1 MNDIFLF
8 LMVLMGT
15 LAVLD
20 LIVGVSNDAVNFLG
34 SAVGSKA
41 ASFKFIIAVASVGI
55 ILGAVFSN
63 GMMEIARRG
72 IFHPEMFMFEEVI
85 MIYLAVMITDVI
97 LLDVF
102 NTLGLPTSTTVSMVF
117 ELLGAS
123 VAMSVFKV
131 VGAEDVPSFL
141 TFMGDLPTLGD
152 YINYE
157 KTIPMI
163 TGIFA
168 VVIIAFVAGVVIQWL
183 VRFMLTFNY
192 SQRLKYW
199 GGLIGGVALTAI
211 VFYLLLKG
219 AKGTTIIPPA
229 AKAWIGTHSMLLMLI
244 CFVFF
249 TLVSQLLVSVFKI
262 NILKVIVLSGTF
274 ALAMAFAGNDLV
286 NFIGVPLASFGAYE
300 AYSQTGDI
308 NMYMDVLNTDVKT
321 PLFILI
327 IAGVIMMLSLIFSRK
342 AHNVLKTTVDLARTE
357 SAEERFRPNTI
368 SKLMVRASVYVGRG
382 LTYLL
387 PSRIREHIE
396 GRFDRPYVKDLK
408 HRDVPAF
415 DLVRASV
422 NVVVPAIIISM
433 GTNST
438 LPLSTT
444 YTTFMV
450 AMGTSL
456 ADRAWGLESAV
467 YRVSGVVRVILGWFA
482 TALIAFLSAA
492 SLALLLK
499 VIGVKA
505 IIPIIIV
512 AGMTVVAVKLFK
524 KLARKT
530 APEVSMDM
538 QVEYPSAAAAE
549 RAFDMKLSD
558 VMIDSMRLTDQ
569 VIKGLY
575 MHSRSVL
582 SNAQKASFRLEENVK
597 KLRFSTFYM
606 IRSSED
612 INGPHAAYY
621 VKSLSYLVALT
632 ESVSVIASSA
642 FEHLDNNHKPLI
654 QYRKETLV
662 TIGKRLDTLFGEMTD
677 AIRENDYSQVIA
689 LREIILSLSDDI
701 DRIMAKEA
709 DRIGENKEF
718 SRRNTNLYFGM
729 MFEVK
734 RVLYALSGFAAL
746 FDKTHMQHEENDKTQ
761 LS

>member
-1 MNDIFLF
+1 MGDIFLF
-8 LMVLMGT
+8 LMVLMGS

-41 ASFKFIIAVASVGI
+41 ASFKVIVAVASLGI

-63 GMMEIARRG
+63 SMMEVARRG
-72 IFHPEMFMFEEVI
+72 IFHPEMFMFQEVM
-85 MIYLAVMITDVI
+85 MIYLAVIVTDII
-97 LLDVF
+97 LLDIF

-123 VAMSVFKV
+123 VAMSVFKI
-131 VGAEDVPSFL
+131 VGAENASSFIS
-141 TFMGDLPTLGD
+141 FMNDLPTLGD

-157 KTIPMI
+157 KALRMI

-168 VVIIAFVAGVVIQWL
+168 VVVIAFIAGMIIQWL

-192 SQRLKYW
+192 AQRLKYL
-199 GGLIGGVALTAI
+199 GGLIGGIALTGI
-211 VFYLLLKG
+211 VFFLLLKG
-219 AKGTTIIPPA
+219 ARGTTIISA
-229 AKAWIGTHSMLLMLI
+229 ETKAWIDTHSMLLMGI

-249 TLVSQLLVSVFKI
+249 TLLSQLLLSVFKV
-262 NILKVIVLSGTF
+262 NILKIIVLCGTF

-286 NFIGVPLASFGAYE
+286 NFIGVPLAALGAFGY
-300 AYSQTGDI
+300 YRQTGDI
-308 NMYMDVLNTDVKT
+308 DMYMDGLNTDVKT
-321 PLFILI
+321 PVFILAA
-327 IAGVIMMLSLIFSRK
+327 AGTIMMLSLIFSKK
-342 AHNVLKTTVDLARTE
+342 AHNVLKTTVDLSRSE
-357 SAEERFRPNTI
+357 SADERFRPNTI

-382 LTYLL
+382 LSYLL
-387 PSRIREHIE
+387 PRRISEHIE
-396 GRFDRPYVKDLK
+396 GRFDRPYVKDVK
-408 HRDVPAF
+408 RRDVPAF

-422 NVVVPAIIISM
+422 NVVVPAIIIAM

-450 AMGTSL
+450 AMGSSL

-482 TALIAFLSAA
+482 TAVIAFLSAA

-499 VIGVKA
+499 VIGIKA

-512 AGMTVVAVKLFK
+512 AGMTVVAFKLFK
-524 KLARKT
+524 KLAKKT
-530 APEVSMDM
+530 VAETSMDM

-549 RAFDMKLSD
+549 RAFDMKLAD
-558 VMIDSMRLTDQ
+558 AMIDSMRLTDQ

-582 SNAQKASFRLEENVK
+582 ANAQKASVKLDENVK

-632 ESVSVIASSA
+632 ESVSVMASSA

-654 QYRKETLV
+654 QYRKDTLV
-662 TIGKRLDTLFGEMTD
+662 TIGKRLDTLYGEMTD
-677 AIRENDYSQVIA
+677 AIRENDYSQVA
-689 LREIILSLSDDI
+689 PLREMIVSFSDNI
-701 DRIMAKEA
+701 DRVMSKEA

-734 RVLYALSGFAAL
+734 RVLYALSGFSAL
-746 FDKTHMQHEENDKTQ
+746 FEKTHAAVEDDPDA
-761 LS
+761 L

>member
-1 MNDIFLF
+1 MGDIFLF
-8 LMVLMGT
+8 LMVLMGS

-34 SAVGSKA
+34 SAIGSKV
-41 ASFKFIIAVASVGI
+41 ASFKVIVAVASLGI
-55 ILGAVFSN
+55 IIGAVFSN
-63 GMMEIARRG
+63 SMMEIARRG
-72 IFHPEMFMFEEVI
+72 IFHPEMFMFQEVM
-85 MIYLAVMITDVI
+85 MIYLAVIVTDII

-123 VAMSVFKV
+123 VAMSIFKII
-131 VGAEDVPSFL
+131 GGEDVPSFL

-152 YINYE
+152 YINYD
-157 KTIPMI
+157 KAMRMI

-168 VVIIAFVAGVVIQWL
+168 VVLVAFIAGVIIQWL
-183 VRFMLTFNY
+183 VRFLLTFNY
-192 SQRLKYW
+192 AHRLKYL
-199 GGLIGGVALTAI
+199 GGLIGGVALTGI

-219 AKGTTIIPPA
+219 VKGTTIISPGS
-229 AKAWIGTHSMLLMLI
+229 KEWIETHSMLLMAI
-244 CFVFF
+244 CFVGF
-249 TLVSQLLVSVFKI
+249 TLISQLLVSVFKI

-286 NFIGVPLASFGAYE
+286 NFIGVPLAALGAFGFYR
-300 AYSQTGDI
+300 QTGDI
-308 NMYMDVLNTDVKT
+308 DMYMGGLNTDVKT
-321 PLFILI
+321 PVFILAAAVI
-327 IAGVIMMLSLIFSRK
+327 IMMLALIFSKK
-342 AHNVLKTTVDLARTE
+342 AHNVLKTTVDLSRSEGAD
-357 SAEERFRPNTI
+357 ERFRPNTI
-368 SKLMVRASVYVGRG
+368 SKLMVRASVYLGRG
-382 LTYLL
+382 LSYLL
-387 PSRIREHIE
+387 PRRISEHIE
-396 GRFDRPYVKDLK
+396 GRFDRPYVKDIK
-408 HRDVPAF
+408 QRDVPAF

-422 NVVVPAIIISM
+422 NVVVPAIIIAM

-450 AMGTSL
+450 AMGSSL

-492 SLALLLK
+492 SLAILLK
-499 VIGVKA
+499 VIGINA
-505 IIPIIIV
+505 IIPI
-512 AGMTVVAVKLFK
+512 MVVAVKLYK
-524 KLARKT
+524 KISKK
-530 APEVSMDM
+530 APAEVSMELQM
-538 QVEYPSAAAAE
+538 EYTDADTAE
-549 RAFDMKLSD
+549 RAFDMKLAD

-569 VIKGLY
+569 VIKGLN

-582 SNAQKASFRLEENVK
+582 ANALKASVKLDNNVK
-597 KLRFSTFYM
+597 KLRFSTFFM

-612 INGPHAAYY
+612 INGPRAAYY
-621 VKSLSYLVALT
+621 VKCLSYLVALT

-654 QYRKETLV
+654 QYRKDTLV
-662 TIGKRLDTLFGEMTD
+662 TIGKRLDTLFGEITD
-677 AIRENDYSQVIA
+677 AIRENDYSQIVP
-689 LREIILSLSDDI
+689 LRDMILNLSDDI
-701 DRIMAKEA
+701 DRVMSKEA
-709 DRIGENKEF
+709 DRIVENKEF

-734 RVLYALSGFAAL
+734 RVLYALSGFSGL
-746 FDKTHMQHEENDKTQ
+746 FDKAHGHRDI
-761 LS
+761 S

>member
-1 MNDIFLF
+1 
-8 LMVLMGT
+8 
-15 LAVLD
+15 
-20 LIVGVSNDAVNFLG
+20 
-34 SAVGSKA
+34 
-41 ASFKFIIAVASVGI
+41 
-55 ILGAVFSN
+55 
-63 GMMEIARRG
+63 
-72 IFHPEMFMFEEVI
+72 
-85 MIYLAVMITDVI
+85 
-97 LLDVF
+97 
-102 NTLGLPTSTTVSMVF
+102 
-117 ELLGAS
+117 
-123 VAMSVFKV
+123 
-131 VGAEDVPSFL
+131 
-141 TFMGDLPTLGD
+141 
-152 YINYE
+152 
-157 KTIPMI
+157 
-163 TGIFA
+163 
-168 VVIIAFVAGVVIQWL
+168 
-183 VRFMLTFNY
+183 
-192 SQRLKYW
+192 
-199 GGLIGGVALTAI
+199 
-211 VFYLLLKG
+211 
-219 AKGTTIIPPA
+219 
-229 AKAWIGTHSMLLMLI
+229 
-244 CFVFF
+244 
-249 TLVSQLLVSVFKI
+249 
-262 NILKVIVLSGTF
+262 
-274 ALAMAFAGNDLV
+274 
-286 NFIGVPLASFGAYE
+286 
-300 AYSQTGDI
+300 
-308 NMYMDVLNTDVKT
+308 
-321 PLFILI
+321 
-327 IAGVIMMLSLIFSRK
+327 
-342 AHNVLKTTVDLARTE
+342 
-357 SAEERFRPNTI
+357 
-368 SKLMVRASVYVGRG
+368 
-382 LTYLL
+382 
-387 PSRIREHIE
+387 
-396 GRFDRPYVKDLK
+396 
-408 HRDVPAF
+408 
-415 DLVRASV
+415 
-422 NVVVPAIIISM
+422 
-433 GTNST
+433 
-438 LPLSTT
+438 
-444 YTTFMV
+444 MV

-467 YRVSGVVRVILGWFA
+467 YRVSGTVRVILGWFA

-582 SNAQKASFRLEENVK
+582 SNAQKASSRLEENVK

-612 INGPHAAYY
+612 INGPHAAYF

-746 FDKTHMQHEENDKTQ
+746 FDKTHMQHEGNDKTH

>member
-20 LIVGVSNDAVNFLG
+20 LIVGVSNDAVNFIG
-34 SAVGSKA
+34 SAVGSRA
-41 ASFKFIIAVASVGI
+41 ASFKFIIVVASVGI

-72 IFHPEMFMFEEVI
+72 IFHPEMFVFEEVI

-102 NTLGLPTSTTVSMVF
+102 NTLGLPTSTTVSIVF

-229 AKAWIGTHSMLLMLI
+229 AKAWIGTHSMLLMLM

-249 TLVSQLLVSVFKI
+249 TLVSQLVSVFKI

-467 YRVSGVVRVILGWFA
+467 YRVSGTVRVILGWFA

-512 AGMTVVAVKLFK
+512 GG
-524 KLARKT
+524 
-530 APEVSMDM
+530 
-538 QVEYPSAAAAE
+538 
-549 RAFDMKLSD
+549 KLS
-558 VMIDSMRLTDQ
+558 
-569 VIKGLY
+569 
-575 MHSRSVL
+575 
-582 SNAQKASFRLEENVK
+582 
-597 KLRFSTFYM
+597 
-606 IRSSED
+606 
-612 INGPHAAYY
+612 
-621 VKSLSYLVALT
+621 
-632 ESVSVIASSA
+632 SA
-642 FEHLDNNHKPLI
+642 KPEGFHLG
-654 QYRKETLV
+654 V
-662 TIGKRLDTLFGEMTD
+662 
-677 AIRENDYSQVIA
+677 
-689 LREIILSLSDDI
+689 
-701 DRIMAKEA
+701 
-709 DRIGENKEF
+709 
-718 SRRNTNLYFGM
+718 
-729 MFEVK
+729 
-734 RVLYALSGFAAL
+734 
-746 FDKTHMQHEENDKTQ
+746 
-761 LS
+761 

>member
-63 GMMEIARRG
+63 SMMEIARRG

-85 MIYLAVMITDVI
+85 MIYLAVMVTDII

-152 YINYE
+152 YINYD
-157 KTIPMI
+157 KAIRMI

-168 VVIIAFVAGVVIQWL
+168 VVVIAFVAGVVIQWL
-183 VRFMLTFNY
+183 VRFMLTFKY
-192 SQRLKYW
+192 DQRLKYL

-219 AKGTTIIPPA
+219 AKGTTIITPA
-229 AKAWIGTHSMLLMLI
+229 AKVWISENSMLLMLM

-249 TLVSQLLVSVFKI
+249 TLVSQLLVSVFKV

-286 NFIGVPLASFGAYE
+286 NFIGVPLAAWGAYGL
-300 AYSQTGDI
+300 YSQTGDV
-308 NMYMDVLNTDVKT
+308 NMYMDVKT
-321 PLFILI
+321 PVFILSA
-327 IAGVIMMLSLIFSRK
+327 AGLIMMLALIFSRK
-342 AHNVLKTTVDLARTE
+342 AHNVLKTTVDLSRSEGAD
-357 SAEERFRPNTI
+357 ERFRPNTI
-368 SKLMVRASVYVGRG
+368 SKLMVRASVYVGQG
-382 LTYLL
+382 LSYLL
-387 PSRIREHIE
+387 PRRIREHIE
-396 GRFDRPYVKDLK
+396 GRFDRPYVKDIK
-408 HRDVPAF
+408 RRDVPAF

-499 VIGVKA
+499 VIGIKA

-582 SNAQKASFRLEENVK
+582 SNAQKASSRLEENVK

-612 INGPHAAYY
+612 INGPHAAYF

-654 QYRKETLV
+654 QYRRDTLV

-689 LREIILSLSDDI
+689 LREMILSLSDDI

-746 FDKTHMQHEENDKTQ
+746 FDKTHVLHEEDEA
-761 LS
+761 LRS